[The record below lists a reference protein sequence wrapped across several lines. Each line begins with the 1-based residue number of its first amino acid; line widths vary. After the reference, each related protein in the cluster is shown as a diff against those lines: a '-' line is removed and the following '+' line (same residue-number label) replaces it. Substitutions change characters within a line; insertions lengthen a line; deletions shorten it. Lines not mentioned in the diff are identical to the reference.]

1 MKKTT
6 AILTAAA
13 MTAAMAMPVSAA
25 EEVYRV
31 NCSSFGA
38 DGSDVWASLDTDGVL
53 TVSGTG
59 GMDSFGFFF
68 DDDEISP
75 DYPWKSSEDA
85 NLIKKIVVEEGVTH
99 FDMVWQTPEAKSVYL
114 PNSLKTIDLFEFI
127 SMGEETEKVF
137 CAPQTFLGD
146 PDEIE
151 NELTPEKIEVLKK
164 KTAEFISTY
173 YVYKGT
179 DAEKAVSL
187 MGLKIKN
194 MGDINSDG
202 KIDLSDAETILA
214 LFADMAAGIESDNA
228 AAMDKDAA
236 DTDLDGKIII
246 KDAAEVLDYYAQNSA
261 GMEPEWNNIIEKHS

>member
-59 GMDSFGFFF
+59 EMDSFGFFF
-68 DDDEISP
+68 DNDGISP

-187 MGLKIKN
+187 MGLKTKN

-202 KIDLSDAETILA
+202 KIDLSDAEMILD
-214 LFADMAAGIESDNA
+214 LFADTAAGIESDNA